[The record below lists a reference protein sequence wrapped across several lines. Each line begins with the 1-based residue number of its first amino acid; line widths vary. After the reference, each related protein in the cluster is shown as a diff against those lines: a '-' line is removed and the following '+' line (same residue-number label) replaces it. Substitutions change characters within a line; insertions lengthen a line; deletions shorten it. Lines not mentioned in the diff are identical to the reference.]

1 MKLDADHVMA
11 AYKAMGS
18 GNRDEILQYWS
29 EDLVFSIPGHSQV
42 AGMCNGLDEY
52 LAFRRKCGELSDHST
67 SREVA
72 TLIVGDDYTADV
84 GALRGHRA
92 EDPSKMLDIDTF
104 HWLRWEDGK
113 VVEGKGGSFGKGQD
127 EYDDFWGQA

>member
-1 MKLDADHVMA
+1 MKLDADHLMA

-84 GALRGHRA
+84 GALRAHRA
-92 EDPSKMLDIDTF
+92 EDPSKTLDIETF
-104 HWLRWEDGK
+104 HWLR
-113 VVEGKGGSFGKGQD
+113 
-127 EYDDFWGQA
+127 